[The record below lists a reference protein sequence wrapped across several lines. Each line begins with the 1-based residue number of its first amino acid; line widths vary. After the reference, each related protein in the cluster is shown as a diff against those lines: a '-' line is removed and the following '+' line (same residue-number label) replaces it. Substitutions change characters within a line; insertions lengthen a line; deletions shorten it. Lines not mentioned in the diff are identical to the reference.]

1 MSQWDNKENSQMIL
15 GDVRLLARSSE
26 PCVVCGHPTGDC
38 AGDAPPPHHIWGATE
53 VPSMADET
61 LVLVEEDIIRYQQ
74 ITPFT
79 KSKVLLARAG
89 QQIPASRARELGI
102 L

>member
-1 MSQWDNKENSQMIL
+1 MVYVEQ
-15 GDVRLLARSSE
+15 DVIGYR
-26 PCVVCGHPTGDC
+26 
-38 AGDAPPPHHIWGATE
+38 
-53 VPSMADET
+53 
-61 LVLVEEDIIRYQQ
+61 Q

-89 QQIPASRARELGI
+89 TQVSVERARELGI